1 MKKRLSAK
9 QIAEAM
15 ARHRNEGLDGERPQI
30 ATVTRIDDRTTN
42 GSVTATLDRSGDTIW
57 VETGGDIA
65 TLAVGDSIW
74 VVPLAGGGVSGK
86 RAQWMMFKFKE
97 TSGGSHV
104 PTARAA
110 SLKVSELY
118 ASDADPQALDTDA
131 DGVMSALKNLKMDD
145 GTGDSPSL
153 QFVGGSNDDTVSIFL
168 EDDAT
173 GGDSDLV
180 IKLADAAG
188 DSKLLI
194 RDSGDVDVVDIDS
207 NGNIVIDSS
216 MTLSGPVI
224 ANLALDDGVGDSPS
238 LQFIGGSND
247 DTISAFLEDD
257 GTATDSDLVIKLA
270 DAAGDSKLII
280 RDSGDADVATI
291 DSDGNITGH
300 LSGNVIADDISGDTE
315 DNTNFTLDLQK
326 SQANNV
332 YSIIRLLRSRGT
344 IASPSAAQ
352 SGDILGRLAWRAYHS
367 GSAWQNTALIEAVAG
382 ENHTATNQGTRI
394 VFYRRLNGTAV
405 DDQVLALAA
414 DGNVRLDLGDAAGAD
429 KFIIRDSGDAEVFRV
444 TSDGV
449 IGLSTSIDVRVVL
462 SAAEE
467 IADDTEEAI
476 PWDAET
482 YDNVDDNWAIGNAT
496 RLTAVRAGN
505 YLISFGGEWAED
517 ATGYRMVSIKLNGAT
532 YIAVDQQDAGNHYK
546 FCISTQYEMS
556 ATDYVEA
563 MVHQTS
569 GGALN
574 IINATYT
581 YFAMTRLP

>member
-1 MKKRLSAK
+1 
-9 QIAEAM
+9 M

-97 TSGGSHV
+97 DG
-104 PTARAA
+104 
-110 SLKVSELY
+110 
-118 ASDADPQALDTDA
+118 DPQALDTDA
-131 DGVMSALKNLKMDD
+131 DGVMTALKNLKMDD
-145 GTGDSPSL
+145 GAGDSPSL
-153 QFVGGSNDDTVSIFL
+153 QFVGGSNDDTVSVFL

-207 NGNIVIDSS
+207 NGYVTVDSGLA
-216 MTLSGPVI
+216 TSGPI
-224 ANLALDDGVGDSPS
+224 TLDDGTGDSPAVN
-238 LQFIGGSND
+238 FVGGSND
-247 DTISAFLEDD
+247 DTVSLFLEDD
-257 GTATDSDLVIKLA
+257 ATGGDSDIVLKLA
-270 DAAGDSKLII
+270 DAAGDSKLLI
-280 RDSGDADVATI
+280 RDSGDVDVATI
-291 DSDGNITGH
+291 DSDGNITGSLPDHAH
-300 LSGNVIADDISGDTE
+300 LGVAGDGGVVDKISEGGTPRVEVVSDNVIIQLGDNAGAAE
-315 DNTNFTLDLQK
+315 FRIRDSDNVN
-326 SQANNV
+326 
-332 YSIIRLLRSRGT
+332 
-344 IASPSAAQ
+344 
-352 SGDILGRLAWRAYHS
+352 
-367 GSAWQNTALIEAVAG
+367 
-382 ENHTATNQGTRI
+382 
-394 VFYRRLNGTAV
+394 
-405 DDQVLALAA
+405 QVLA
-414 DGNVRLDLGDAAGAD
+414 D
-429 KFIIRDSGDAEVFRV
+429 
-444 TSDGV
+444 SDGDV
-449 IGLSTSIDVRVVL
+449 WIEGSFRKSASIDVRVVL
-462 SAAEE
+462 SASES

-482 YDNVDDNWAIGNAT
+482 YDNVHNNWIIGAPT
-496 RLTAVRAGN
+496 RLTAQQAGN
-505 YLISFGGEWAED
+505 YLINFSVEWAED
-517 ATGYRMVSIKLNGAT
+517 TTGYRQLAIKLNGSTYLDVEQRPAT
-532 YIAVDQQDAGNHYK
+532 YNYK
-546 FCISTQYEMS
+546 FGVETQYEMS